1 MSSICEM
8 QKSSSMILVSCSLLG
23 AVHANDLTHL
33 FNCWGRCFRLM
44 LKNVQNRKSMF
55 EIIKSCMKFPVSVVL
70 DLEAL
75 EKGIFWCKN

>member
-1 MSSICEM
+1 
-8 QKSSSMILVSCSLLG
+8 
-23 AVHANDLTHL
+23 
-33 FNCWGRCFRLM
+33 M